1 VLGSTFLSFIAGLV
15 TILNPF
21 FMPLVLALVAS
32 AFGKS
37 KFGPLALAGGHVS
50 SFTLFGFT
58 TRF

>member
-1 VLGSTFLSFIAGLV
+1 MLGSTFLSFIAGLE

-37 KFGPLALAGGHVS
+37 KFGPLALAWGHVS
-50 SFTLFGFT
+50 SFTLF
-58 TRF
+58 RF